1 MTEVESSETAEEP
14 VKEAEEPLGF
24 QEELIQMVGKE
35 FVLSEKVLP
44 VQEAEQESQGA
55 EAEPEENSS
64 GKEPRELLGA
74 EPETGTT
81 EPPSEPLDRSAEEP
95 QLEEEKTDKT
105 KERRSRKRLLQDY
118 LPFS

>member
-1 MTEVESSETAEEP
+1 
-14 VKEAEEPLGF
+14 
-24 QEELIQMVGKE
+24 
-35 FVLSEKVLP
+35 
-44 VQEAEQESQGA
+44 
-55 EAEPEENSS
+55 
-64 GKEPRELLGA
+64 LGA